1 MTNSNA
7 YFPSNAVD
15 TDDLNTGE
23 VISGLWRDF
32 TSGLPPASQLGSN
45 NYKQN
50 AESIR
55 KKYAD
60 YFFNEGSVP
69 WQWQKCGITD

>member
-7 YFPSNAVD
+7 YFPSNAVE
-15 TDDLNTGE
+15 TEDLNTGA
-23 VISGLWRDF
+23 VTSGLWRDF
-32 TSGLPPASQLGSN
+32 TSGLPSTSQLRSN
-45 NYKQN
+45 NYKQD

-69 WQWQKCGITD
+69 WQ